1 MMFMAIS
8 MTGYGNK
15 QIVTE
20 QATITV
26 EIKTVNHRFL
36 DIQMK
41 IPNRLLFLE
50 EKLKKIIQSFFQ
62 RGRVEVYIQIDGDT
76 LFSKQVQINWS
87 LIEQYMTQLEELKQR
102 YQLAGDIPITVI
114 SAFPDVFSIQEVEEY
129 SDELI
134 STLLAGLTDVCKQ
147 VYAMRRVEG
156 QTLQNDLQERS
167 ETLQQ
172 LVNAIK
178 SLRPMVMKEYRERI
192 KHRLELH
199 LNQELSKDD
208 SRIYQE
214 IVLLAEKGDISEEIT
229 RINSHIQQFKQT
241 LELDEPIGRKL
252 NFITQELLREVNTIG
267 SKSVNSLIS
276 EYTITLK
283 SEIEKIK
290 EQVQNME

>member
-1 MMFMAIS
+1 MFMAVS

-87 LIEQYMTQLEELKQR
+87 LIEQYMTQLQELKQR

-134 STLLAGLTDVCKQ
+134 STLLSVVTDVCKQ

-156 QTLQNDLQERS
+156 QALQNDLQERS

-172 LVNAIK
+172 LVDVIK
-178 SLRPMVMKEYRERI
+178 RLRPMVMEEYRERI

-276 EYTITLK
+276 EHTITLK

>member
-1 MMFMAIS
+1 MFMAIS

-87 LIEQYMTQLEELKQR
+87 LVEQYMTQIQELKQR

-156 QTLQNDLQERS
+156 QALQTDLQERS

-172 LVNAIK
+172 LVDAIK

-252 NFITQELLREVNTIG
+252 NFITQELLREINTIG

-276 EYTITLK
+276 EHTITLK

>member
-1 MMFMAIS
+1 MAVS

-62 RGRVEVYIQIDGDT
+62 RGRVEVYIQIDGNT

-87 LIEQYMTQLEELKQR
+87 LIEQYMTQLQELKQR

-134 STLLAGLTDVCKQ
+134 STLLAVVTDVCKQ

-156 QTLQNDLQERS
+156 QALQSDLQERS

-172 LVNAIK
+172 LVDAIK
-178 SLRPMVMKEYRERI
+178 RLRPMVMKEYRERI

-241 LELDEPIGRKL
+241 LELDGPIGRKL

-276 EYTITLK
+276 EHTITLK